1 MIKKF
6 YIKLQVD
13 IPEELASQINPDCQ
27 IIEGIIRILKN
38 EIEDSCK
45 VEAEITTEDP
55 TEDLKIDLLA
65 ATTDLK
71 IYKTAFKQLKKFVEN
86 YPILDEDKEHG
97 DKYLN
102 GKLGAM
108 MDVAKKIDEIEIEQG
123 LAPYKQNKKEGI

>member
-6 YIKLQVD
+6 YIKLEID
-13 IPEELASQINPDCQ
+13 IPKHMVPMLKPDYE
-27 IIEGIIRILKN
+27 IKEGITQKLAADKP
-38 EIEDSCK
+38 CK
-45 VEAEITTEDP
+45 TNVEITTEDP

-108 MDVAKKIDEIEIEQG
+108 IDVAKKIDQIEIEQG
-123 LAPYKQNKKEGI
+123 LAPIKQNKKEGI